1 MKPVTSFLP
10 GFVREAARDEAAAF
24 LCLCEFWPRIV
35 GEELARKTSPLQL
48 TRKRL
53 VLAVASESWRNE
65 LADIRT
71 MLIRS
76 INGFWQKDVVERITF
91 TVHPRG

>member
-10 GFVREAARDEAAAF
+10 AFVREAARDEAAAF

-48 TRKRL
+48 TRKHL
-53 VLAVASESWRNE
+53 VLGVATESWRSE
-65 LADIRT
+65 LAEISA
-71 MLIRS
+71 MLIHS
-76 INGFWQKDVVERITF
+76 INAFWRRELVERITF
-91 TVHPRG
+91 SVRPRV